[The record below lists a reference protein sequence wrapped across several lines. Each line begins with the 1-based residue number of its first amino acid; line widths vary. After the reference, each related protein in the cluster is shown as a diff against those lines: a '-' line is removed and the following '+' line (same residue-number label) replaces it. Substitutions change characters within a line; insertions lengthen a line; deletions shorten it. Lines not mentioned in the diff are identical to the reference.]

1 MSMLL
6 PARRSG
12 QADHHPQP
20 GAIDKAMLVLECVS
34 RRNAPAKLSEIAR
47 STGLPKSTVHR
58 LLATLEAHGALR
70 RMNVGYV
77 LGDMIRRLSDG
88 GAGTTPTRDALRRL
102 LMPHVAEVYEATH
115 LPTSLA
121 VLDELTVVC
130 LITIYPR
137 SLAEPVLHSS
147 ERIPAHRTALGR
159 LLLAYS
165 PPACAGARHAHRP
178 VERELAGIRAA
189 GIACHPEEHLGGMTG
204 MAVPITDRFTGVAA
218 IGIAGPAG
226 EPMGADVEAMLRRT
240 AHEAY
245 LTLRRH
251 RARPA

>member
-6 PARRSG
+6 PARRSAAPSG
-12 QADHHPQP
+12 SP
-20 GAIDKAMLVLECVS
+20 GAIDKAMLVLDCVS
-34 RRNAPAKLSEIAR
+34 RRNTPVKLSEIAR
-47 STGLPKSTVHR
+47 QTGLPKSTVHR

-70 RMNVGYV
+70 RMKVGYV
-77 LGDMIRRLSDG
+77 LGDMIRRLCDG
-88 GAGTTPTRDALRRL
+88 GAAPTRDGLRRL
-102 LMPHVAEVYEATH
+102 LMPHVAELYEATH

-137 SLAEPVLHSS
+137 TFAEPVLHGP
-147 ERIPAHRTALGR
+147 ERIPAHRSALGR

-165 PPACAGARHAHRP
+165 PGAPAWAPGAPRGLEP
-178 VERELAGIRAA
+178 ELAGIRAT
-189 GIACHPEEHLGGMTG
+189 GIAQHPEEHLGGMAG
-204 MAVPITDRFTGVAA
+204 MAVPVTDRAAGVAA
-218 IGIAGPAG
+218 IGIAAPAG
-226 EPMGADVEAMLRRT
+226 DRLGAEMETMLRRT

-251 RARPA
+251 RPRVT